1 MDRDNDWVQ
10 RLIVF
15 LMVVNILTI
24 VTVGLTMSRQADHLA
39 STAKKVCVWN
49 SQR

>member
-1 MDRDNDWVQ
+1 MERKAWQEN
-10 RLIVF
+10 LIVF

-24 VTVGLTMSRQADHLA
+24 VTVGLTMSRQADHLV

-49 SQR
+49 SQK